1 MFTKIHAPLRVG
13 LIGFGLSGRYFHA
26 PFIKVNPRL
35 KLIKVVERN
44 TNQAQAFDPAI
55 EIVRSH
61 AELLADPAI
70 DLVFVCTPN
79 DTHYAYAS
87 AALEAGKHVVIEK
100 PFANTVAE
108 AEALIEL
115 AEKKNLLVT
124 AYQNRRWDADFLT
137 IQRLLQLGRLGQVV
151 EFESRFDRYRPAVLH
166 GTWKEAPTTGAGH
179 LYNLGPHLIDQ
190 ALTLFGPPD
199 TITASIRHVRPQ
211 TLTDDYFDL
220 RLDYSDK
227 RIVLKASLL
236 ACKNDLRFT
245 IHGSQGS
252 FLKYGL
258 DVQEEML
265 RKNLLPNI
273 PNWGQEPQNL
283 QGTLYTQALAT
294 PVDSLRGD
302 YTPFYDNLYEV
313 VANGAVPLVKPQQ
326 ILHTTRVIE
335 QAWKSNKLGQ
345 TVAF

>member
-1 MFTKIHAPLRVG
+1 MDTPLRVG

-35 KLIKVVERN
+35 KLTKVVERN
-44 TNQAQAFDPAI
+44 TNEAQAFDPAVQ
-55 EIVRSH
+55 IVRSH
-61 AELLADPAI
+61 AELLTDPAV

-79 DTHYAYAS
+79 HTHYDYAR

-115 AEKKNLLVT
+115 AQKKNLLVT

-137 IQRLLQLGRLGQVV
+137 IQQLLQRGQLGQVV

-166 GTWKEAPTTGAGH
+166 GSWKETPAAGAGH

-190 ALTLFGPPD
+190 ALTLFGPPE

-211 TLTDDYFDL
+211 TITDDYFDL
-220 RLDYSDK
+220 RLDYLDK
-227 RIVLKASLL
+227 RIILKASLL
-236 ACKNDLRFT
+236 TFKNDLRFA
-245 IHGSQGS
+245 IHGSEGS
-252 FLKYGL
+252 FVKYGL
-258 DVQEEML
+258 DTQEEML
-265 RKNLLPNI
+265 RKNLLPDR
-273 PNWGQEPQNL
+273 PNWGQEPQI
-283 QGTLYTQALAT
+283 QWGTLHTAASAQ
-294 PVDSLRGD
+294 PVESRRGD

-313 VANGAVPLVKPQQ
+313 VANGAPPLVKPQQ
-326 ILHTTRVIE
+326 VLHTTRVIE

-345 TVAF
+345 TVVF